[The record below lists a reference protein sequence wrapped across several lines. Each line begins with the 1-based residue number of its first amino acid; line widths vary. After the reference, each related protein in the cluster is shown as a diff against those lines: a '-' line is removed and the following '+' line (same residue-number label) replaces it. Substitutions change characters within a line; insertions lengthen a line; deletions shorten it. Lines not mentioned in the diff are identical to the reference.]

1 MKHTLAQL
9 GMLLLNHAFATTL
22 TEIVPAFAAFMKMKS
37 KRSANFQVEN
47 GKRIAKI
54 NNLKDYLWTV

>member
-22 TEIVPAFAAFMKMKS
+22 TEIVPAFAAFMKMKNKS
-37 KRSANFQVEN
+37 KQKQTISRSKAE
-47 GKRIAKI
+47 KESK
-54 NNLKDYLWTV
+54 K